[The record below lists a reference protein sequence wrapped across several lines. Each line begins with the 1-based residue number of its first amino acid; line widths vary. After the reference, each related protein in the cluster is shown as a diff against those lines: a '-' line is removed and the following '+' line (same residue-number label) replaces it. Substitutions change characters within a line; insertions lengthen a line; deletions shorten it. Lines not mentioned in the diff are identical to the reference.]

1 MRAAIAA
8 GVIVH
13 HHEAMWWR
21 RRGKREELK
30 DARARTEEHAST
42 RMTATSDRTNRPH
55 GQTAPDEVNKLR
67 ARLTTEGIG
76 WKH

>member
-13 HHEAMWWR
+13 HHEATWWR

-30 DARARTEEHAST
+30 DARARTDKNASA
-42 RMTATSDRTNRPH
+42 RAAGMSDR
-55 GQTAPDEVNKLR
+55 
-67 ARLTTEGIG
+67 
-76 WKH
+76 